1 MAKKVAKVKKERTV
15 KPPTLVLAL
24 TPIVAMIVFMGV
36 GSIWLGLPAEP
47 MLILAAI
54 VAGIIAYA
62 LGHTYNNMMET
73 IAEKIAGIM
82 PALLILI
89 TVGMLIGSWMIGGT
103 IPMLVFAGLKI
114 VSPQY
119 LYLTALI
126 VTAIVSVCTG
136 TSWGSMGTIGVA
148 FMGVALG
155 MPGVNVAIVAGMVV
169 SGAYFGDKLS
179 PLSGDTNLAAA
190 VTRVDLFE
198 HMKHLLWTTGPSLI
212 VAAIVGFVA
221 GTGVHVD
228 SNGGLDK
235 VDQINDALSSIFHW
249 NVIMLLIPLVIIL
262 VGSIMKLPTIPV
274 MLTSSAVAMFNAVVV
289 QHFSVTDTFNT
300 IVNGFSTD
308 ILGKVDLG
316 PAAADITSLLN
327 RGGMNSMMST
337 LLIAFCA
344 LSFAGILSASG
355 ALNKIV
361 ESLLKIGKGTGSL
374 IVVTLVTGILTI
386 ATTCNGQVSLL
397 LPGELLRPAYI
408 KRGLHPSNLSRSI
421 EDSGT
426 IFEPILPW
434 TAAGAYT
441 AATLGVP
448 TLQYM
453 PWATLC
459 WTGVIFATIWG
470 FTGIGIRRL
479 TPTEQATMLAEIG
492 EEQPAAVAA

>member
-1 MAKKVAKVKKERTV
+1 
-15 KPPTLVLAL
+15 
-24 TPIVAMIVFMGV
+24 
-36 GSIWLGLPAEP
+36 
-47 MLILAAI
+47 
-54 VAGIIAYA
+54 
-62 LGHTYNNMMET
+62 
-73 IAEKIAGIM
+73 
-82 PALLILI
+82 
-89 TVGMLIGSWMIGGT
+89 
-103 IPMLVFAGLKI
+103 
-114 VSPQY
+114 
-119 LYLTALI
+119 
-126 VTAIVSVCTG
+126 
-136 TSWGSMGTIGVA
+136 
-148 FMGVALG
+148 
-155 MPGVNVAIVAGMVV
+155 MVV

-316 PAAADITSLLN
+316 PAADDITSLLN

>member
-1 MAKKVAKVKKERTV
+1 MKSKEKKVRAKR
-15 KPPTLVLAL
+15 PPTLLLAL
-24 TPIVAMIVFMGV
+24 IPIVSMIVFMGV

-54 VAGIIAYA
+54 VAGIIAYI
-62 LGHTYNNMMET
+62 LGHNYNDMMST

-190 VTRVDLFE
+190 VARVDLFE

-212 VAAIVGFVA
+212 VAAIIGFFA
-221 GTGVHVD
+221 GMGVHVE
-228 SNGGLDK
+228 GGNSLEK
-235 VDQINDALSSIFHW
+235 VNQINDTLSSIFNW
-249 NVIMLLIPLVIIL
+249 NVVMLLIPLLVIL
-262 VGSIMKLPTIPV
+262 VGSMMKLPTIPV
-274 MLTSSAVAMFNAVVV
+274 MLVSSAVAMFNATVV
-289 QHFSVTDTFNT
+289 QHFSITDTFT
-300 IVNGFSTD
+300 SVVEGFSTD
-308 ILGKVDLG
+308 MLGENFNLG
-316 PAAADITSLLN
+316 PAAEDITSLLN
-327 RGGMNSMMST
+327 RGGMQSMMST

-408 KRGLHPSNLSRSI
+408 KRGLHPVNLSRSI

-441 AATLGVP
+441 AATLGVA
-448 TLQYM
+448 TMEYM
-453 PWATLC
+453 PWASLC
-459 WTGVIFATIWG
+459 WTGVIFATLWG
-470 FTGIGIRRL
+470 FTGIGIRKL
-479 TPTEQATMLAEIG
+479 TP
-492 EEQPAAVAA
+492 EEQTKLLADLDKEEAAIEA